1 MKRLLAAAIIS
12 ACAVT
17 GAVLAIA
24 AEGIP
29 GATVRP
35 DSAKGQAERQARR
48 EQWCKANPE
57 KCREMEARRE
67 QWCKDNPERCGQ
79 MKARMEERRKQ
90 CEANPAE
97 CRPGARPG
105 RQS

>member
-1 MKRLLAAAIIS
+1 MNRIFLAVVAL
-12 ACAVT
+12 T
-17 GAVLAIA
+17 VLASAIPALA
-24 AEGIP
+24 AEGAP

-35 DSAKGQAERQARR
+35 DGGKGQAERQARH
-48 EQWCKANPE
+48 
-57 KCREMEARRE
+57 E

-90 CEANPAE
+90 CESNPAE